1 MGDSILFSRSL
12 GLKGLNFE
20 RLIGQYVNDSVVI
33 IVKGQWMSRWSR
45 DSDGCLL
52 RTKESSL

>member
-12 GLKGLNFE
+12 GLKGLKFE

-33 IVKGQWMSRWSR
+33 VKA
-45 DSDGCLL
+45 
-52 RTKESSL
+52 

>member
-33 IVKGQWMSRWSR
+33 VKGQWMSRWSR